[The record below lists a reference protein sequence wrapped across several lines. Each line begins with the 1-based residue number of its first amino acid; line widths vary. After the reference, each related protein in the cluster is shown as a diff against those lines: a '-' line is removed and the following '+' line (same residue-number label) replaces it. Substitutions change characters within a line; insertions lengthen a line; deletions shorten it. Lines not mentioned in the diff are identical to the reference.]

1 MARLDGQGWD
11 RVRAERSGWGGV
23 QERPSS
29 WWGRGHPRCRA
40 AGGGLVWEVE
50 GHWLSS
56 GSQELALSW
65 EAWAVMGR
73 KPLWGRWQEEVL

>member
-1 MARLDGQGWD
+1 MFLVGQG
-11 RVRAERSGWGGV
+11 
-23 QERPSS
+23 PSPGP
-29 WWGRGHPRCRA
+29 GR
-40 AGGGLVWEVE
+40 LVWEVE